1 MTKFVTARDLR
12 HHGGDDMRQT
22 ALQEGQTAARVSK
35 YAQFFI
41 DTPAARR
48 A

>member
-12 HHGGDDMRQT
+12 HHGGDDVRQT
-22 ALQEGQTAARVSK
+22 ALQEGQTGARVRK
-35 YAQFFI
+35 GAHLFI